1 MQHISL
7 YASTITVSYL
17 KKLLKRN
24 RIMCRRKLQ
33 KRLGF
38 AGFKRKEGNK
48 HRAPK
53 QLLITETTQHH
64 FFLEQNQT
72 LLSTQS

>member
-1 MQHISL
+1 MD
-7 YASTITVSYL
+7 VRYL
-17 KKLLKRN
+17 KKLLRRN

-38 AGFKRKEGNK
+38 AGLKRKQGNE
-48 HRAPK
+48 HSAPN
-53 QLLITETTQHH
+53 QLLITEATQNV

-72 LLSTQS
+72 LLST